1 MRELSYSCHIMFC
14 YKILRSKNAMARKDF
29 HGRFSSRLDI
39 AECKFETAG
48 SLKRVY
54 THPDMQDVVL
64 KIIDPART
72 SGDARLKGE
81 SLMKRT
87 NPLGVYRGF
96 RRELTQYLILS
107 RRWNEDLRGAP
118 PIAVPCG
125 LVSTTAGLALVTEKI
140 GGAGDTLAPT
150 LEKLFENGALAFKH
164 LKALNRLFDDCME
177 MHVVLSDMHMRQFL
191 YSETRSGRPEF
202 VVIDG
207 IGEKNII
214 PLRSLSPLLNRRR
227 LKRARDGLFEA
238 IFARY
243 PALKAEWTGKQTN
256 ASRPELASKPVA

>member
-1 MRELSYSCHIMFC
+1 
-14 YKILRSKNAMARKDF
+14 MAGKDF
-29 HGRFSSRLDI
+29 HGRFGSRLDI
-39 AECKFETAG
+39 SECEFETAG

-54 THPDMQDVVL
+54 THPDMPDVVL
-64 KIIDPART
+64 KIVDPDRT

-81 SLMKRT
+81 SLVKRT

-107 RRWNEDLRGAP
+107 RRWNEDERGPP

-140 GGAGDTLAPT
+140 AGDGDELAPT
-150 LEKLFENGALAFKH
+150 LEKLFEKGAVSIKH
-164 LKALNRLFDDCME
+164 LIAFDRLFKDCMD

-191 YSETRSGRPEF
+191 YSENRSGRPEF

-207 IGEKNII
+207 IGEKNMI
-214 PLRSLSPLLNRRR
+214 PLRSLSPYLNRRR
-227 LKRARDGLFEA
+227 LQRARDSIFEA

-243 PALKAEWTGKQTN
+243 PALKAEWTGKQAN
-256 ASRPELASKPVA
+256 ASRPELESKPAS